1 MRPDEVV
8 EKSMR
13 PRTPAVSGRT
23 LQFPRARASRLGGDH
38 PRGQSRQ
45 SCLVIAEQ
53 TLTYHVVGVGW
64 HRLEPDALQRSPMPD
79 EILTIK
85 ELARLLKLA
94 EKTVYA
100 MANAD
105 EIPAFKVRG
114 QWRVKR
120 VDIER
125 WMAQQLARRSKS

>member
-1 MRPDEVV
+1 MR
-8 EKSMR
+8 
-13 PRTPAVSGRT
+13 
-23 LQFPRARASRLGGDH
+23 
-38 PRGQSRQ
+38 
-45 SCLVIAEQ
+45 
-53 TLTYHVVGVGW
+53 
-64 HRLEPDALQRSPMPD
+64 D

-85 ELARLLKLA
+85 ELASLLKLA

-120 VDIER
+120 IDIER
-125 WMAQQLARRSKS
+125 WIEQQVARRSKS